1 MNSNKYIGKI
11 LIVDDTPY
19 NLKVLSNLLIQKGHE
34 VRQALNGQIALN
46 AVEADPP
53 DVILLDILMPDMSGY
68 EVCERLKSS
77 EKTANIPVIFLT
89 ALDDIEYKVKAWSF
103 GGVDYITKPFHFSEV
118 LVRIENQISISLLQ
132 KNLQIKNQQL
142 QAENQDLEQ
151 INARLL
157 KENRELLTWV
167 DRICYRIKLPL
178 QSILTN
184 LERLFERY
192 QSKIESEHQI
202 YFQQTIDAAIS
213 SQYLMNSLGDYARAI
228 APPLPSELQPIDCE
242 IILAEVL
249 KNLATDMETT
259 GVNITASK
267 LPNIMAEPHKIKQ
280 LFENLLGY
288 LLKFGHSESARKIE
302 LWAEYREVTPDLN
315 PLSGSEENSAA
326 DLMTK
331 SPNIDGEWLLTVHD
345 NEMVD
350 MVIPPQ
356 DCETIFDI
364 LQEVYESPEDR
375 LTSMN
380 LVICR
385 KIVESYGG
393 CLWIESTPG
402 LGKLFRFTIPS
413 DYRQ

>member
-34 VRQALNGQIALN
+34 VRQALNGEIALK

-53 DVILLDILMPDMSGY
+53 DVILLDILMPDMDGY
-68 EVCERLKSS
+68 EVCERLKAC

-132 KNLQIKNQQL
+132 KNLQTTNQQL
-142 QAENQDLEQ
+142 EAEKQKLEQ

-157 KENRELLTWV
+157 KENRELLSWI

-184 LERLFERY
+184 LKRLFDRY
-192 QSKIESEHQI
+192 QSKIDSEHKI
-202 YFQQTIDAAIS
+202 YFQQTIEAAIS

-228 APPLPSELQPIDCE
+228 APPIPSELQPIDCE
-242 IILAEVL
+242 NIIAEVL
-249 KNLATDMETT
+249 KNLAPDIENT
-259 GVNITASK
+259 GANITYAN
-267 LPNIMAEPHKIKQ
+267 LPNIMAEPQKIKQ
-280 LFENLLGY
+280 LFANLLGY
-288 LLKFGHSESARKIE
+288 LLKCGSSGSARKIE
-302 LWAEYREVTPDLN
+302 LSAEYREFPSPAN
-315 PLSGSEENSAA
+315 PLSASEETSAA
-326 DLMTK
+326 DLMNK
-331 SPNIDGEWLLTVHD
+331 SPKIDGEWLLTIHD
-345 NEMVD
+345 ND
-350 MVIPPQ
+350 MVIPRQ
-356 DCETIFDI
+356 DYGTIFDI
-364 LQEVYESPEDR
+364 FQEVYESPEDR
-375 LTSMN
+375 LIGMN

-402 LGKLFRFTIPS
+402 SGQLFRFTIPS
-413 DYRQ
+413 NYCQ

>member
-19 NLKVLSNLLIQKGHE
+19 NLKVLSNLLLQKGHE
-34 VRQALNGQIALN
+34 VRQALNGEIALK
-46 AVEADPP
+46 AVETDPP
-53 DVILLDILMPDMSGY
+53 DVILLDILMPDMDGY
-68 EVCERLKSS
+68 EVCERLKSC
-77 EKTANIPVIFLT
+77 EKTANIPIIFLT

-142 QAENQDLEQ
+142 EAKKQKLEQ

-157 KENRELLTWV
+157 KENRELLSWI

-178 QSILTN
+178 QSVLTN
-184 LERLFERY
+184 LNRLFERY
-192 QSKIESEHQI
+192 QSKIDSEHKI
-202 YFQQTIDAAIS
+202 YFQQTIDATIS
-213 SQYLMNSLGDYARAI
+213 SQYLMNSLADYARAI
-228 APPLPSELQPIDCE
+228 APPIPSELQPIDCE
-242 IILAEVL
+242 SILAEVL
-249 KNLATDMETT
+249 KKLASDIEHT
-259 GVNITASK
+259 GANIIYAN
-267 LPNIMAEPHKIKQ
+267 LPNIMAEPQKIKQ

-288 LLKFGHSESARKIE
+288 LLKCGSSESTRTIQ
-302 LWAEYREVTPDLN
+302 LSAEYREFPSAVN
-315 PLSGSEENSAA
+315 PAIASEENSAA
-326 DLMTK
+326 DLVTK
-331 SPNIDGEWLLTVHD
+331 SPKIDGEWLLTIHD
-345 NEMVD
+345 ND

-356 DCETIFDI
+356 DCETIFDL

-375 LTSMN
+375 LTGMN

-393 CLWIESTPG
+393 CLWIESTSG
-402 LGKLFRFTIPS
+402 LGKLFRFTIPGN
-413 DYRQ
+413 YCQ